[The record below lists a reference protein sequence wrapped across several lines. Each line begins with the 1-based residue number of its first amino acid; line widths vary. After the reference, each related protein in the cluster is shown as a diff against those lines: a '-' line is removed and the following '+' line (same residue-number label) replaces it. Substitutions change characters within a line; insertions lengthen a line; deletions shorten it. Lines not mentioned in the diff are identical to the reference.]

1 MAQTPQQELDNLKS
15 ELRSIIYELTCI
27 SDDLGQNRGIGVEK
41 CSSSLSS
48 VAREY
53 RNFLSKL
60 ERISF
65 ETEVYEGKGGSS
77 GGGGCSRTF

>member
-1 MAQTPQQELDNLKS
+1 MAQTPQQDLDNLKS
-15 ELRSIIYELTCI
+15 ELRSIIYELTRI
-27 SDDLGQNRGIGVEK
+27 SDDLEQNRGIGVEK
-41 CSSSLSS
+41 CSTSLNS

-65 ETEVYEGKGGSS
+65 ESNVYEGKGGSS
-77 GGGGCSRTF
+77 GGGGSSRSF